1 MAEQDRYLIY
11 ETGQWQIHV
20 GRRELRMRDVPVPIG
35 ARAFEI
41 IEVLVQ
47 SANELVSKY
56 ELMDRIWPGAA
67 VEENTLQVHI
77 SAIRKAL
84 GQDRSMLMT
93 ESGRGYRLLG
103 RWTVRDAGARVAP
116 VVPAAVPTTIESARS
131 NLPMAVA
138 DLIGRTT
145 AVQQIQD
152 LLSAYRVVTLT
163 GPGGIG
169 KTTLARDVSRAIYRG
184 FGGDV
189 WLIELAP
196 LSDPALVYST
206 VAGVL
211 GVQVGGEEISPE
223 AVANIIGDKKVFL
236 VLDNCEH
243 LIDAAARLADT
254 LVRRCPRT
262 SMLATSQELLRIESE
277 YIYRVPPLEVPPRHQ
292 DEPGDILG
300 HSAVQLFLARIQ
312 ALDSTFTAQG
322 ENIRSIGA
330 ICRHLDGIPLAI
342 EFAAARAAVLGI
354 QHVASHLEDRFRLLV
369 GGRRTALP
377 RHQTLRATL
386 DWSYELLPETE
397 RRLLRGLSIF
407 AAGFTLEA
415 ATAVMN
421 NTGDTAFV
429 VLEGVANLVAKSL
442 VTLDPTVPGGRWML
456 LETIR
461 AYAFEKLVESG
472 EAEAAA
478 RYHAMFYRDLVEPVG
493 GSRSRPP
500 IEDVVRYAG
509 EIDNVRA
516 ALDWARSPLGDPA
529 IGVILAAIYVL
540 ICLHSSLVP

>member
-1 MAEQDRYLIY
+1 MPKQDRSLIY
-11 ETGQWQIHV
+11 EAGQWQIHL
-20 GRRELRMRDVPVPIG
+20 GRRELRAHDIPVPIG

-47 SANELVSKY
+47 SANVLVNKND
-56 ELMDRIWPGAA
+56 LMDRIWPGAT
-67 VEENTLQVHI
+67 VGENTLQVHI

-84 GQDRSMLMT
+84 GRDRSMLIT
-93 ESGRGYRLLG
+93 DSGRGYRLLG
-103 RWTVRDAGARVAP
+103 RWTVRDAGAHVEPADFVPMQETVEP
-116 VVPAAVPTTIESARS
+116 VRS
-131 NLPMAVA
+131 NIPLAAA
-138 DLIGRTT
+138 DLIGRAA

-169 KTTLARDVSRAIYRG
+169 KTTLARDVSRAIYHG
-184 FGGDV
+184 FDGDA
-189 WLIELAP
+189 WLIELASV
-196 LSDPALVYST
+196 SDPALVPSA
-206 VAGVL
+206 VASVL
-211 GVQVGGEEISPE
+211 DAKLDGDEITPE
-223 AVANIIGDKKVFL
+223 AVAHVIGDKKVLL

-243 LIDAAARLADT
+243 LIDAAARLVET

-262 SMLATSQELLRIESE
+262 SVLATSQELLRIDSE
-277 YIYRVPPLEVPPRHQ
+277 YVYRVPPLQVPPRHQ
-292 DEPGDILG
+292 REPKDILG

-322 ENIRSIGA
+322 QDVHSIAA
-330 ICRHLDGIPLAI
+330 ICQRLDGIPLAI
-342 EFAAARAAVLGI
+342 EFAAARAALLGV
-354 QHVASHLEDRFRLLV
+354 QHVASHLEDRFGLLA

-397 RRLLRGLSIF
+397 RRLLRRLAIF

-421 NTGDTAFV
+421 DTDDTAFV
-429 VLEGVANLVAKSL
+429 VVEGVANLIAKSL
-442 VTLDPTVPGGRWML
+442 VTLDTAVPGGRWML

-461 AYAFEKLVESG
+461 AYAYEKLVESG
-472 EAEAAA
+472 EAEVTA
-478 RYHAMFYRDLVEPVG
+478 RRHAMFYRDLVEPVDG
-493 GSRSRPP
+493 ARPQLP
-500 IEDVVRYAG
+500 IEDVVRHAG

-516 ALDWARSPLGDPA
+516 ALDWAYSPLGDPA
-529 IGVILAAIYVL
+529 IGVILTALYVPM
-540 ICLHSSLVP
+540 CLLSSVMP